1 MTLRYPT
8 LFLPMRFRLL
18 WGNPEIFTDDGMIH
32 TSRQMKEHARKIAI
46 VREQMKKTQNKE
58 PTLQEL
64 AEKTGIAIED
74 LVVAMEAGRE
84 VDSFHDR

>member
-1 MTLRYPT
+1 
-8 LFLPMRFRLL
+8 
-18 WGNPEIFTDDGMIH
+18 MIH

-84 VDSFHDR
+84 VDSFFTTGDGK

>member
-1 MTLRYPT
+1 
-8 LFLPMRFRLL
+8 
-18 WGNPEIFTDDGMIH
+18 
-32 TSRQMKEHARKIAI
+32 MKEHARKIAI

-74 LVVAMEAGRE
+74 LVVQWKQEERWIL
-84 VDSFHDR
+84 FHDR

>member
-8 LFLPMRFRLL
+8 LFYLCGSAYYG
-18 WGNPEIFTDDGMIH
+18 GNPEILRDDGMIH

-64 AEKTGIAIED
+64 AERQELPLKIWWWQWKQE
-74 LVVAMEAGRE
+74 ER
-84 VDSFHDR
+84 

>member
-1 MTLRYPT
+1 MQENSNCQRT
-8 LFLPMRFRLL
+8 
-18 WGNPEIFTDDGMIH
+18 NE
-32 TSRQMKEHARKIAI
+32 
-46 VREQMKKTQNKE
+46 KTQNKE

-84 VDSFHDR
+84 VDSFRDR